1 MQLFLPLPGLWSK
14 NSFTISSPYLP
25 RDSKLVFKTGNEMDQ
40 TGNVIISSTSRPLIK
55 KNFFYDI
62 FSILPKKLKIWFELS
77 KQEMELFLLFPDLR
91 SKNFC
96 KRMFLNFIKQY
107 RFWKQE
113 MELSKQEIKLFF
125 PISGP
130 LIKNIFYD
138 IFSIFTKDFNID
150 FWNRRCNF
158 QNWKWNYFSAFQAS
172 EPKASDTK
180 SFSFSPNSSKLIFQQ
195 KMELLKQEMELFLPL
210 TSLWSK
216 NFSKLTKEFK
226 INIQNS

>member
-1 MQLFLPLPGLWSK
+1 MEFFLSISCIWSK
-14 NSFTISSPYLP
+14 
-25 RDSKLVFKTGNEMDQ
+25 K
-40 TGNVIISSTSRPLIK
+40 
-55 KNFFYDI
+55 FFYSI
-62 FSILPKKLKIWFELS
+62 FSILTKD
-77 KQEMELFLLFPDLR
+77 QGVQHLFL
-91 SKNFC
+91 
-96 KRMFLNFIKQY
+96 KR
-107 RFWKQE
+107 E

-180 SFSFSPNSSKLIFQQ
+180 SFLFSPNSSKLIFQQ